1 MPEAHPDD
9 QSEQQ
14 QAVKQT
20 QETDSQNK
28 GSFFTRIAARVKDLL
43 PGESTDKQ
51 ETDLETQKT
60 RSQELLF
67 GYSPSLTPLYDESGL
82 PQLPESLSPLCR
94 LKYDEQVRPES
105 IKTLQVFM
113 QNGVDIKI
121 FTPEDTQQTV
131 DLLAEAGLRNPEGEP
146 MQAISGQDMAALSA
160 ERLSM
165 AAEQHT
171 IFGDLNP
178 MQGRQLVSA
187 MRRNGRHVA
196 VLGDTVTD
204 VPILRQANLP
214 IAMHTSSL
222 AVVSLAEMILLEDS
236 SSVLQRVLDKGQRI
250 VSGLLSILK
259 LYLTQVLYLTLLL
272 LGVRVLAYG
281 FPYRSIQGSVIA
293 ALTLTLPSLAL
304 AIWAEPGVFH
314 SLNLRKKLTRFTI
327 PAALTMAVAA
337 MIVYIYFLTI
347 YEDVAYAQIAVT
359 YTLVATGLLL
369 VLFINP
375 PESGLFS
382 RSGLVSDPRL
392 IGVVILGG
400 LGFTLAIAIPFLR
413 ELLDLDWLQSAR
425 DYLVVAFIVGWWAF
439 TLQFIWRVRP
449 LSPFLKQIKKTQ
461 IPD

>member
-1 MPEAHPDD
+1 
-9 QSEQQ
+9 
-14 QAVKQT
+14 
-20 QETDSQNK
+20 
-28 GSFFTRIAARVKDLL
+28 
-43 PGESTDKQ
+43 
-51 ETDLETQKT
+51 
-60 RSQELLF
+60 
-67 GYSPSLTPLYDESGL
+67 
-82 PQLPESLSPLCR
+82 
-94 LKYDEQVRPES
+94 
-105 IKTLQVFM
+105 
-113 QNGVDIKI
+113 
-121 FTPEDTQQTV
+121 
-131 DLLAEAGLRNPEGEP
+131 
-146 MQAISGQDMAALSA
+146 
-160 ERLSM
+160 
-165 AAEQHT
+165 
-171 IFGDLNP
+171 
-178 MQGRQLVSA
+178 
-187 MRRNGRHVA
+187 
-196 VLGDTVTD
+196 
-204 VPILRQANLP
+204 
-214 IAMHTSSL
+214 
-222 AVVSLAEMILLEDS
+222 
-236 SSVLQRVLDKGQRI
+236 
-250 VSGLLSILK
+250 
-259 LYLTQVLYLTLLL
+259 
-272 LGVRVLAYG
+272 
-281 FPYRSIQGSVIA
+281 VIA

-425 DYLVVAFIVGWWAF
+425 DYLFVALIVGWWAF

-461 IPD
+461 VPD